1 MRQLSRKRRE
11 VKTGGLGYLEPEF
24 GNKFPSPYFYLVDSD
39 PKDTQVFYAGVKNAG
54 PDLAGDEGWRQ
65 GTNMVIFSFGRDQD
79 KRAYT
84 GTDAVCVFGFQNKSD
99 HKSLSRL
106 IEARLKSPFKATKK

>member
-1 MRQLSRKRRE
+1 GKRRE

-24 GNKFPSPYFYLVDSD
+24 GNKFPSPFFYLVDSD

-54 PDLAGDEGWRQ
+54 PDSAGDEGWRQ